1 MQEKKS
7 KIIPTKEGDLY
18 FAVTIEQSRYCT
30 ILRIYVNC
38 RQINETIKR
47 NTAQDIISLQTA
59 NKKDAIE
66 KACRIILNRTNY
78 TTKTPIRKRIVD
90 KNEAYQSY

>member
-7 KIIPTKEGDLY
+7 KIIPTKEKELY
-18 FAVTIEQSRYCT
+18 FAVTIKQSRYCT
-30 ILRIYVNC
+30 RLKIYVNC
-38 RQINETIKR
+38 RQVNGAIKR
-47 NTAQDIISLQTA
+47 NTAQEIISLETA
-59 NKKDAIE
+59 GKRDAIE

-78 TTKTPIRKRIVD
+78 MTKTPIRKRIVD